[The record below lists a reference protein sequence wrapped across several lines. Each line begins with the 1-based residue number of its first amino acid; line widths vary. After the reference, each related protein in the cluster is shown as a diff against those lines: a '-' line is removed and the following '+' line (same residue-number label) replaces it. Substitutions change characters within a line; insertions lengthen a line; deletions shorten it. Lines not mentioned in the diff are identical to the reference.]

1 MLKRFFTVLIS
12 LFVLATFAGCNN
24 TDDKSNNTDDKI
36 LTEEEKATPVRDS
49 FTSDTFF
56 NVKEGDSLTD
66 DEIRDVISN
75 IPSEKY
81 ESYPDTH
88 NIPLS
93 ATLYKDGK
101 SISLERDDPRLIG
114 IINLFNNCVYHSQC
128 SYTQSLL
135 PLEYLEKNVI
145 GSDFRLELKYT
156 PSSDTGPSPYGKSTT
171 GCDTIIITN
180 THSFTLIAHDIPGY
194 EGQEERYPYRAV
206 AFLPLYNSYQ
216 WLELFG
222 F

>member
-1 MLKRFFTVLIS
+1 MFKRIFTLLIS
-12 LFVLATFAGCNN
+12 LLLLATVAGCND
-24 TDDKSNNTDDKI
+24 TDAEPLS
-36 LTEEEKATPVRDS
+36 EEEKSALVSNS

-56 NVKEGDSLTD
+56 NAEEGDDLTNE
-66 DEIRDVISN
+66 EIRSVISK
-75 IPSEKY
+75 IPSDKY

-101 SISLERDDPRLIG
+101 AILLDRDDPKLIG

-128 SYTQSLL
+128 AYTQGLL
-135 PLEYLEKNVI
+135 PLDYIEENVI

-156 PSSDTGPSPYGKSTT
+156 PCSDTGPLPYGKSTI

-180 THSFTLIAHDIPGY
+180 SSNFTLIANDLPGY
-194 EGQEERYPYRAV
+194 DGQEERYPYRAV
-206 AFLPLYNSYQ
+206 AFSPLYNGYP
-216 WLELFG
+216 WLDLFG

>member
-1 MLKRFFTVLIS
+1 MFKRIFSLFIS
-12 LFVLATFAGCNN
+12 LFILATFIGCNDTN
-24 TDDKSNNTDDKI
+24 VEPLTD
-36 LTEEEKATPVRDS
+36 EEKAALVGDG

-56 NVKEGDSLTD
+56 GVKEGDGLTH
-66 DEIRDVISN
+66 DEIRSAISK

-88 NIPLS
+88 NIPIS

-101 SISLERDDPRLIG
+101 SILLERDDPRLIG
-114 IINLFNNCVYHSQC
+114 IINFFNNCVYHSQC
-128 SYTQSLL
+128 AYTQGLLSLD
-135 PLEYLEKNVI
+135 YLEENVI
-145 GSDFRLELKYT
+145 GFDFRLELKYT
-156 PSSDTGPSPYGKSTT
+156 PCSDIGPSPYGKSTA

-180 THSFTLIAHDIPGY
+180 SSSKFTLIAHEIPGY
-194 EGQEERYPYRAV
+194 EGQEEAYPYCAV
-206 AFLPLYNSYQ
+206 GFIPLYNSYP

>member
-1 MLKRFFTVLIS
+1 MFKRIFSLFIS
-12 LFVLATFAGCNN
+12 LFILATFTGCNDTN
-24 TDDKSNNTDDKI
+24 IEPLTD
-36 LTEEEKATPVRDS
+36 EEKAALVGDG

-56 NVKEGDSLTD
+56 DVKEGEDLTH
-66 DEIRDVISN
+66 DEIRSAISN

-88 NIPLS
+88 NIPIS

-101 SISLERDDPRLIG
+101 SILLERDDPRLIG
-114 IINLFNNCVYHSQC
+114 IINFFNNCVYHSQC
-128 SYTQSLL
+128 AYIQSLL
-135 PLEYLEKNVI
+135 SLDYLEENVI

-156 PSSDTGPSPYGKSTT
+156 PCSDIGPSAYGKSTT
-171 GCDTIIITN
+171 GCDTIIIT
-180 THSFTLIAHDIPGY
+180 SKFTLIAHESPGY
-194 EGQEERYPYRAV
+194 EGQEEAYPYLAV
-206 AFLPLYNSYQ
+206 GFSPLYNSYP

>member
-1 MLKRFFTVLIS
+1 MVKRILALFIS
-12 LFVLATFAGCNN
+12 LFILATFAGCND
-24 TDDKSNNTDDKI
+24 TDVEPLS
-36 LTEEEKATPVRDS
+36 EEEKAELVNDS

-56 NVKEGDSLTD
+56 DAKEGDDLTN
-66 DEIRDVISN
+66 EELSSVISD
-75 IPSEKY
+75 IPADKY

-101 SISLERDDPRLIG
+101 AVLLERDDPRLIR
-114 IINLFNNCVYHSQC
+114 IINFFNNCVYHSQC
-128 SYTQSLL
+128 AYTQSLL
-135 PLEYLEKNVI
+135 PLDYIEENVI

-156 PSSDTGPSPYGKSTT
+156 PCSDTAPMAYGKTTT

-180 THSFTLIAHDIPGY
+180 SSSSFTLIAHELPGY
-194 EGQEERYPYRAV
+194 EGQEERYPYCAV
-206 AFLPLYNSYQ
+206 GFSPLYNSYP